1 MPGKRQVCLV
11 AVAFYFNQS
20 SLYREV
26 SNNSIA
32 LVYIYKDGIII
43 ERFFFL
49 NRTVILEKYFQ
60 M

>member
-43 ERFFFL
+43 ERFFFE
-49 NRTVILEKYFQ
+49 NRTFILEKYFQ